1 MSGHSK
7 WATIKH
13 KKAST
18 DAKRG
23 RVFTRVIKEITV
35 AARGGGG
42 DPDAN
47 PRLRAAMAAAKAENM
62 PADNIKRAVQRGT
75 GELPGVNYEETS
87 YEGYGPHGV
96 AMLVQVA
103 TDNKNRTV
111 ADIRHMFSKFGGN
124 MGEDGCVAWI
134 FQKRGT
140 ITVPQEGSSEDDIL
154 AIVLEAGAE
163 DLADDGDHWEILTPP
178 EALEAVTQA
187 LKDAGVEVSNAEVS
201 MVPQTTVKL
210 EGRSAEQMIR
220 FMETLEDHEDVQNV
234 YSNFDIDAKE
244 LERVSG
250 E

>member
-23 RVFTRVIKEITV
+23 RIFTRVIKEITV
-35 AARGGGG
+35 AARSGGG

-62 PADNIKRAVQRGT
+62 PAENIKRAVKRGT

-111 ADIRHMFSKFGGN
+111 ADIRHLFSKFGGN

-134 FQKRGT
+134 FQKQGT
-140 ITVPQEGSSEDDIL
+140 ITVPQRRASEDDIL
-154 AIVLEAGAE
+154 AIVLKAGAE
-163 DLADDGDHWEILTPP
+163 DLADDGDHWEILTSP

-187 LKDAGVEVSNAEVS
+187 LKEAGVEVSNAEVS
-201 MVPQTTVKL
+201 MIPQTTVKL